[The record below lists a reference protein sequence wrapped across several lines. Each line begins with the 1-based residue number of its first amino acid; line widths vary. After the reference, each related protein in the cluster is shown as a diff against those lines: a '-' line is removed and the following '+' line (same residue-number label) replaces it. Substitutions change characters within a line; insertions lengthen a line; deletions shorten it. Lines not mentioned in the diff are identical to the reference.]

1 VNASLRPP
9 NDGLASNAMA
19 FIKGVLK
26 LARVRFSMATVEFAD
41 ARDAFLQVLLLGAFA
56 LLASAFALLSI
67 SGIIVVLAWEAL
79 GWHILM
85 ILFLT
90 YLLLAM
96 ILLWRARGIIASGKI
111 GLPVTLA
118 ELKKDRGALF
128 GEQDDTDYRL

>member
-1 VNASLRPP
+1 
-9 NDGLASNAMA
+9 
-19 FIKGVLK
+19 
-26 LARVRFSMATVEFAD
+26 MATVELAD